1 MKQFILFLSLG
12 LLGAL
17 VPLQAQDFTYQP
29 QNPAFGGSY
38 LNYGWM
44 LSSAQAQ
51 NGYTAAAEDI
61 SSRFDRDPLQDF
73 EQSLNRQ
80 ILSRITRE
88 VVGEQF
94 GEAGLAEGQYEI
106 GNYQID
112 VAPGGEGIDIKILD
126 TVTGSE
132 TTVSVPYF

>member
-1 MKQFILFLSLG
+1 MKHLFTLFLISLPG
-12 LLGAL
+12 WVTPLL
-17 VPLQAQDFTYQP
+17 AQDFTYRP
-29 QNPAFGGSY
+29 QNPAFGGNY
-38 LNYGWM
+38 LNYSWM
-44 LSSAQAQ
+44 LSSAQVQ
-51 NGYTAAAEDI
+51 NGYTAEGEDI
-61 SSRFDRDPLQDF
+61 SNRFERDPLQDF

-112 VAPGGEGIDIKILD
+112 VTPGGEGIDIKILD

>member
-1 MKQFILFLSLG
+1 MKYLFSFFLLG
-12 LLGAL
+12 LAGWAT
-17 VPLQAQDFTYQP
+17 PLRAQDFTYQP

-51 NGYTAAAEDI
+51 NGYTAEEDNI
-61 SSRFDRDPLQDF
+61 SSRFERDPLQDF

-112 VAPGGEGIDIKILD
+112 VAPGGEGIEIKILD